1 MHGWDPWTLLER
13 LEAWEV
19 RYEMQSEFLS
29 TVFYFIY
36 FIFLRSILRSKGDI
50 AKNTHLLCREGAVFK
65 MKTGSLV

>member
-1 MHGWDPWTLLER
+1 MHGWDPWTLFER

-29 TVFYFIY
+29 TVFY

-65 MKTGSLV
+65 METGSLV